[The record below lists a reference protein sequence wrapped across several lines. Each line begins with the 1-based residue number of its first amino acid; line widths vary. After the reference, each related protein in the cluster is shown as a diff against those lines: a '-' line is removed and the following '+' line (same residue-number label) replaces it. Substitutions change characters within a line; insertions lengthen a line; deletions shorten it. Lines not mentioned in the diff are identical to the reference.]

1 MCRHFAYLGRP
12 VAIRSVLLDPPFGLL
27 RQSWAPRLQRHGT
40 VNADGY
46 GVGWYAD
53 GDERPARYRREG
65 PIWADGDLA
74 DLARVVRSSAVL
86 GAVRSATAGCAAGA
100 QAAAPFAAGRWLFS
114 HNGVLPGWPRAFA
127 PLAGLLP
134 PDELLELEA
143 RTDSALLWAVVLNR
157 LRSGAELGDALAEV
171 CLAAAES
178 GDARLNLLVTDGTS
192 VAATAW
198 GDTLFLRRDPDGSV
212 LVASEPFD
220 DGPGWSEVP
229 DRTLLVADAAGS
241 SLTPLTP
248 HSPHSSLTPHSPQ
261 SPQAATGPR
270 TREDV
275 PR

>member
-12 VAIRSVLLDPPFGLL
+12 VPIRSVLLDPPYGLL

-46 GVGWYAD
+46 GVGWYAP

-74 DLARVVRSSAVL
+74 DLARVVSSHAVL
-86 GAVRSATAGCAAGA
+86 GAVRSATPGCAAGA

-114 HNGVLPGWPRAFA
+114 HNGALPGWPGAFA
-127 PLAGLLP
+127 PLAALLP
-134 PDELLELEA
+134 AAELLELEA
-143 RTDSALLWAVVLNR
+143 RTDSALLWALVLNR
-157 LRSGAELGDALAEV
+157 LRAGGELGESLAEV
-171 CLAAAES
+171 CLLASES
-178 GDARLNLLVTDGTS
+178 TESRINLLATDGRS
-192 VAATAW
+192 LAATTW
-198 GDTLFLRRDPDGSV
+198 GDTLFQRRDPDGSV
-212 LVASEPFD
+212 LLASEPFD

-241 SLTPLTP
+241 SLTPL
-248 HSPHSSLTPHSPQ
+248 
-261 SPQAATGPR
+261 AAVGPR
-270 TREDV
+270 IREDA

>member
-12 VAIRSVLLDPPFGLL
+12 VPIRSVLLDPPHGLL
-27 RQSWAPRLQRHGT
+27 RQSWAPRLQRYGT

-46 GVGWYAD
+46 GVGWYAA

-74 DLARVVRSSAVL
+74 DLARVVASHAVL

-114 HNGVLPGWPRAFA
+114 HNGALPGWPAAFA
-127 PLAGLLP
+127 PLAELLP
-134 PDELLELEA
+134 AAELLELEA
-143 RTDSALLWAVVLNR
+143 RTDSALLWALVLNR
-157 LRSGAELGDALAEV
+157 LRAGVKLGEALSDV
-171 CLAAAES
+171 CLLAGELA
-178 GDARLNLLVTDGTS
+178 DARINLLATDGS
-192 VAATAW
+192 SIAATVW
-198 GDTLFLRRDPDGSV
+198 GDTLFQHRGADGSV

-229 DRTLLVADAAGS
+229 DRTLLVADPAGS
-241 SLTPLTP
+241 VLTPLAP
-248 HSPHSSLTPHSPQ
+248 I
-261 SPQAATGPR
+261 GPR
-270 TREDV
+270 TREDA